1 MPLDK
6 IVLIAVVVFAGVGLT
21 FWVSALA
28 LSALAVPF
36 AWLALLPAA
45 LVGYILW
52 RVVSERLTNSE
63 DDHYDRIEK

>member
-6 IVLIAVVVFAGVGLT
+6 IVLIVLVVLVGIGMT
-21 FWVSALA
+21 VWVSALA

-52 RVVSERLTNSE
+52 RVISERLTNSE